1 MKRYL
6 NSQFRDMIVGVNTK
20 VPLESGEYVTAINFD
35 NAATTPPFCSV
46 MKAIMEYAPWYAS
59 VHRGKGHK
67 SVFSSELYEESRIT
81 MKKFVGADHTKEVVF
96 TKNTTESINILA
108 YLLQAESKEQVILST
123 DMEHLA
129 NDLPW
134 RENFTLDYVKIKED
148 GQLSLADLK
157 EKLVK
162 YQGRVTLVTVTGA
175 SNVTGYINPV
185 YRIAE
190 LAHKYGAKILVDG
203 AQLVPHAPFDM
214 KSSKLPDHIDYLAF
228 SGHKLYAPFGAG
240 VLIGPQE
247 DFAKGSPVYKGGGA
261 VGLVS
266 HDFVEWDNPPNRY
279 EAGTPNM
286 MGVVAM
292 TAAIQTMNTI
302 NCSAIHDYEKKL
314 IDYAIKGLRHIP
326 DINLY
331 CCSDGSEER
340 VSLISFTVNGL
351 YHSIVAAIL
360 AQEAGIA
367 ARSGLFCAHPYVE
380 KLLKMTDKEL
390 AYYHKNVDVLVPGL
404 VRISF
409 GLYNTYDEIN
419 VLLEL
424 LTRVVKNK
432 NYYNNKYKN
441 EARNVGEEK
450 THFLWYC

>member
-1 MKRYL
+1 MKKF
-6 NSQFRDMIVGVNTK
+6 SQFRDMVIGVNTK

-46 MKAIMEYAPWYAS
+46 MQAIMEYAPWYAS

-67 SVFSSELYEESRIT
+67 SVFSSELYEESRTTI
-81 MKKFVGADHTKEVVF
+81 KQFVGADQTKEVIF

-108 YLLQAESKEQVILST
+108 YLLRDESKKQVVLST

-134 RENFTLDYVKIKED
+134 REHFTLDYIRIKKD

-157 EKLVK
+157 EKLIN
-162 YQGRVTLVTVTGA
+162 YQGRVKLVTVTGA

-185 YRIAE
+185 YKIAE

-203 AQLVPHAPFDM
+203 AQLVPHSPFDM
-214 KSSKLPDHIDYLAF
+214 KPSGTAEHIDYLVF
-228 SGHKLYAPFGAG
+228 SGHKMYAPFGAG
-240 VLIGPQE
+240 VLIGPLE
-247 DFAKGSPVYKGGGA
+247 DLDKGSPIYKGGGA

-292 TAAIQTMNTI
+292 TAAIQTI
-302 NCSAIHDYEKKL
+302 NSVNCAVIHEYEKKL
-314 IDYAIKGLRHIP
+314 IDYAIKGLRRIP
-326 DINLY
+326 GIQLY
-331 CCSDGSEER
+331 SCAEGSEER
-340 VSLISFTVNGL
+340 VSLISFTVEGL
-351 YHSIVAAIL
+351 YHSVVAAIL

-390 AYYHKNVDVLVPGL
+390 TYYHENIDVLVPGL

-409 GLYNTYDEIN
+409 GLYNTCEEID
-419 VLLEL
+419 VMLAL
-424 LTRVVKNK
+424 LTRVARNK
-432 NYYNNKYKN
+432 NYYKNKYKN
-441 EARNVGEEK
+441 EARNAGADQ
-450 THFLWYC
+450 THFLWFC

>member
-1 MKRYL
+1 MKRY
-6 NSQFRDMIVGVNTK
+6 SHFREMVVGVNTK
-20 VPLESGEYVTAINFD
+20 VPLVSGEYVTAINFD

-46 MKAIMEYAPWYAS
+46 MQAIMEFAPWYSS

-67 SVFSSELYEESRIT
+67 SVFSSELYEASRVTI
-81 MKKFVGADHTKEVVF
+81 KRFVGADQTKEVIF
-96 TKNTTESINILA
+96 TKNTTEAINILA
-108 YLLQAESKEQVILST
+108 YLLQGDAKKQVVLST

-134 RENFTLDYVKIKED
+134 REHFTIDYVRIKED
-148 GQLSLADLK
+148 GRLSLTDLQ

-162 YQGRVTLVTVTGA
+162 YQGKVKLVTVTGA

-185 YRIAE
+185 YKIAE

-214 KSSKLPDHIDYLAF
+214 RPSDSAEHIDYLVF

-240 VLIGPQE
+240 VLIGPLE

-266 HDFVEWDNPPNRY
+266 HTFVEWDNPPNRY

-292 TAAIQTMNTI
+292 TAAIQSLQSI
-302 NCSAIHDYEKKL
+302 NCAVVHEYEKKL
-314 IDYAIKGLRHIP
+314 IDYAINGLRHIP
-326 DINLY
+326 DIQLF
-331 CCSDGSEER
+331 CCADGSEER
-340 VSLISFTVNGL
+340 VSLVSFAVDGL
-351 YHSIVAAIL
+351 YHSVVAAIL

-380 KLLKMTDKEL
+380 KLLKITDQEL
-390 AYYHKNVDVLVPGL
+390 TYYHENTDVLVPGL

-409 GLYNTYDEIN
+409 GLYNTREEID
-419 VLLEL
+419 VMLDL
-424 LTRVVKNK
+424 LTRVSRNK
-432 NYYNNKYKN
+432 NFYQNKYKN
-441 EARNVGEEK
+441 EARNEGAEQ
-450 THFLWYC
+450 THYLWYC

>member
-1 MKRYL
+1 MKRY
-6 NSQFRDMIVGVNTK
+6 SHFREMVVGVNTR

-46 MKAIMEYAPWYAS
+46 MQAIMEFAPWYSS

-67 SVFSSELYEESRIT
+67 SVFSSELYEESRQVI
-81 MKKFVGADHTKEVVF
+81 KQFVGADQTKEVIF

-108 YLLQAESKEQVILST
+108 YLLQGDAKKQVVLST

-134 RENFTLDYVKIKED
+134 REHFTIDYVKIKED
-148 GQLSLADLK
+148 GQLSLSDLK
-157 EKLVK
+157 EKLIK
-162 YQGRVTLVTVTGA
+162 YQGKVKLVTVTGA

-185 YRIAE
+185 YKIAE
-190 LAHKYGAKILVDG
+190 LAHKYGAQILVDG

-214 KSSKLPDHIDYLAF
+214 KPSNAADHIDYLVF

-240 VLIGPQE
+240 VLIGPLE
-247 DFAKGSPVYKGGGA
+247 EFAKGNPVYKGGGA

-292 TAAIQTMNTI
+292 TAAIQTLQSI
-302 NCSAIHDYEKKL
+302 NCGVVHEYEKKL
-314 IDYAIKGLRHIP
+314 IDYAIKGLQCIP
-326 DINLY
+326 DIQLF
-331 CCSDGSEER
+331 CCADGNEER
-340 VSLISFTVNGL
+340 VSLVSFAVDGL

-380 KLLKMTDKEL
+380 KLLKMTDTEL
-390 AYYHKNVDVLVPGL
+390 AHYHENVDVLVPGL

-409 GLYNTYDEIN
+409 GLYNTREEID
-419 VLLEL
+419 VMLDL
-424 LTRVVKNK
+424 LTRVSRNK
-432 NYYNNKYKN
+432 NYYKNKYKN
-441 EARNVGEEK
+441 EARNVGEEQ
-450 THFLWYC
+450 THFLWFC